1 MVSKGVDTKR
11 CCPITGD
18 QPESATTGSTLMP
31 IVSPGITGMRGTFS
45 PVLASA
51 IKLCAQSP
59 GSRAGES
66 KAQQIASWNLVV
78 VPAKTDTPGAGF
90 SHAVNVNAVAA
101 AIITI
106 EAIRRPLRTG
116 DDGEGM
122 VGHYP
127 DAVPASG

>member
-1 MVSKGVDTKR
+1 MRPKAH
-11 CCPITGD
+11 P
-18 QPESATTGSTLMP
+18 PY
-31 IVSPGITGMRGTFS
+31 PGTWVPALELVQELRERNHLVI
-45 PVLASA
+45 
-51 IKLCAQSP
+51 AQ
-59 GSRAGES
+59 RAARTSDSEDCYV
-66 KAQQIASWNLVV
+66 VV

-90 SHAVNVNAVAA
+90 SHAVSVNAVAA
-101 AIITI
+101 AIPTI

>member
-18 QPESATTGSTLMP
+18 HPESATTGSTLMP
-31 IVSPGITGMRGTFS
+31 IVSPGTTGMRGTLS

-51 IKLCAQSP
+51 IKLWAQSP

-66 KAQQIASWNLVV
+66 NAQQIASWNFVV

-90 SHAVNVNAVAA
+90 SHAVSVKAAAA
-101 AIITI
+101 AITTI
-106 EAIRRPLRTG
+106 DAIRRPRRTG
-116 DDGEGM
+116 DGGAGM
-122 VGHYP
+122 VGHYR
-127 DAVPASG
+127 DAVLASG